1 MTLFAR
7 FDRSA
12 IDRTR
17 IGLMTILWGMLHPML
32 EDSMNWESSYRLRS
46 TGSAG
51 VLWIDD
57 QNLLDG
63 YELATIKFFDA
74 GPSFDWH
81 YLNLSYSSVTS
92 DQLEAIRTE
101 ALADWRDKFEAA

>member
-81 YLNLSYSSVTS
+81 YRYLFYYGINN
-92 DQLEAIRTE
+92 DQLETVRTE
-101 ALADWRDKFEAA
+101 ALAAWREKFDTA